1 MHLSNLW
8 PMGLVVLSNILYNI
22 ASKSLPKDC
31 NPFGAL
37 IITYITAT
45 ALSVLGFFLLDPI
58 KNPILALQKVN
69 WAGVVLGIS
78 MVGLEIGFIFLY
90 RTGWTISTASLIAHI
105 LLAIGLLII
114 GVLWYHE
121 SISIR
126 QYIGIAI
133 SIIGVSI
140 ILTGH

>member
-1 MHLSNLW
+1 MYLAKFW
-8 PMGLVVLSNILYNI
+8 PIVLIVCSNILYNI

-37 IITYITAT
+37 IVTYITAT
-45 ALSVLGFFLLDPI
+45 ILSALGFFILDPV

-90 RTGWTISTASLIAHI
+90 RTGWSISTASLIAHI
-105 LLAIGLLII
+105 LVAAGLLLI
-114 GVLWYHE
+114 GILWYRE
-121 SISIR
+121 NISVR
-126 QYIGIAI
+126 QYIGIAV
-133 SIIGVSI
+133 SLIGVA
-140 ILTGH
+140 ILLTER